1 MSQPQE
7 EPKPRKA
14 RKDLEKAQEQ
24 QDAIARVYAMQK
36 NWNKQK
42 GQDTMSKVLEL
53 MNNYY
58 NTVEE
63 YRRKGMTPPED
74 LFFDYIDEFWN
85 LTHPI
90 EHEEPFTAEEE

>member
-1 MSQPQE
+1 
-7 EPKPRKA
+7 
-14 RKDLEKAQEQ
+14 
-24 QDAIARVYAMQK
+24 
-36 NWNKQK
+36 
-42 GQDTMSKVLEL
+42 MSKVLEL